1 MLASGSFRLTKW
13 ISSEKNVI
21 KHTPK
26 TERDSP
32 TKVVGDEIVTPTEQ
46 ALGVTCNTETDCL
59 VYQVR
64 KRAKTDTR
72 RKILSLIAL
81 LFDPNGLLTPFL
93 VRAKMFLQQSL
104 APWCLPG
111 WSITTRIPGRMD
123 RVARSTR
130 WLIWV
135 LSASILPTRC
145 RQASNHSTPCLRRV
159 GKRAF
164 CSVAY
169 FLFVNADGAM
179 SPTEAT

>member
-93 VRAKMFLQQSL
+93 VRAKMFLQQVWHLGVCWDEALPQGSL
-104 APWCLPG
+104 REWTEWQDQLDGLSEFSVPPFY
-111 WSITTRIPGRMD
+111 RH
-123 RVARSTR
+123 VADKPVTIQ
-130 WLIWV
+130 LHV
-135 LSASILPTRC
+135 L
-145 RQASNHSTPCLRRV
+145 
-159 GKRAF
+159 G
-164 CSVAY
+164 
-169 FLFVNADGAM
+169 
-179 SPTEAT
+179 E